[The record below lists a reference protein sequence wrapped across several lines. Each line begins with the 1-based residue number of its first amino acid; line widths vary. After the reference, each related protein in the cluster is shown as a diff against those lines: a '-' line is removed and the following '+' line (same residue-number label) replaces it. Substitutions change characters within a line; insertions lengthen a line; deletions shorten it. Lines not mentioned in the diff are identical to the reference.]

1 MIRALLLFLLLFFN
15 NFASFAQ
22 VNHWETVVYNSDT
35 WRYFIGNSEPPSI
48 WNSPTF
54 NDANWL
60 SGRGGIGY
68 GDGDDQTIIGP
79 AYALYIR
86 TKFDITNLE
95 AIHTAILQADYDD
108 AYVAYL
114 NGVEI
119 GRANITGV
127 PPRFDT
133 ETVTDHE
140 ATLYQSNSVESV
152 FLEANTLAGLLVE
165 GENVLAISI
174 HNRFGPE
181 SSDMTAN
188 FFLTLGINDTSND
201 YGPTPSWFTPPSF
214 DSTLPIVKISTNG
227 GVLNGDSQIEGQIGI
242 VNNPSG
248 ENSFFD
254 TPNEYAGNIGVKY
267 RGQSSLWFAKKSLG
281 IEMRDELWND
291 LDTSFLDFPKEED
304 WILHGPYSDKSLM
317 RNVLTMH
324 LAREMGQYASKTQ
337 YVDLF
342 INGDYQGIYVLMEK
356 IKRDKDRVDVAKLR
370 DIDIDGDELTGGY
383 IFRIDKD
390 EAHWLSRYS
399 VFRDARK
406 LEYQIVYP
414 DLDKIQPAQFAYIQ
428 TYVDSFER
436 AMVSPNLVF
445 GGKSFEEYIDLTSFA
460 EAHLLNE
467 LGRNVDGYRLS
478 SYFHKQKDSNGGKIF
493 AGPVW
498 DFNLA
503 FRNADYCDGA
513 NTEGLIFYNLC
524 DGGYPFWWDVLLK
537 NPQFQSIVRCRWEEL
552 RAGPFHKDSIFTFID
567 QQVDIIEPSLAQNF
581 AKWNVFG
588 TYLWP
593 NPLPL
598 ADSHSEEI
606 ALLKDWLSDRLTWMD
621 ANLAGD
627 CNTTVGLFDITVNDV
642 FIIMPNPAH
651 SQLQIAF
658 TKPIKGPINSIFL
671 INGLGHQFDLPFNG
685 GDLLIDISDFP
696 TGMYF
701 VGIVLEGKTYLQKL
715 VIE

>member
-1 MIRALLLFLLLFFN
+1 MIRIYLIFSLLIYI
-15 NFASFAQ
+15 NFSLFAQ
-22 VNHWETVVYNSDT
+22 INHWETVVYGADT
-35 WRYFIGNSEPPSI
+35 WRYIIGNSEPPTT
-48 WNSPTF
+48 WHNPNF
-54 NDANWL
+54 NDANWQI
-60 SGRGGIGY
+60 GEGPIGY
-68 GDGDDQTIIGP
+68 GDGDDQTVIFP
-79 AYALYIR
+79 SYALYIR
-86 TKFDITNLE
+86 KKFNITNLA
-95 AIHTAILQADYDD
+95 AISAAILQADYDD

-119 GRANITGV
+119 GRANILGD

-133 ETVTDHE
+133 ETITDHE
-140 ATLYQSNSVESV
+140 ATLYQNNTVESV
-152 FLEANTLAGLLVE
+152 FLEANVLEGLLVE

-201 YGPTPSWFTPPSF
+201 YRPTPDWFTDPSF
-214 DSTLPIVKISTNG
+214 NSTLPIVKISTSG
-227 GVLNGDSQIEGQIGI
+227 ALNGESQIEGQIGI
-242 VNNPSG
+242 INNNSG
-248 ENSFFD
+248 ENNFFD
-254 TPNEYAGNIGVKY
+254 EANEYVGKIGVKY
-267 RGQSSLWFAKKSLG
+267 RGESSLWFAKKSLG

-324 LAREMGQYASKTQ
+324 LARAMGQYASRTK

-370 DIDIDGDELTGGY
+370 DIDVEGDELTGGY
-383 IFRIDKD
+383 IFRIDKE

-399 VFRDARK
+399 VFQDARK

-414 DLDKIQPAQFAYIQ
+414 DLDKIQPEQFTYIQ
-428 TYVDSFER
+428 SYVDSFER
-436 AMVSPNLVF
+436 AMVSPSLMF
-445 GGKSFEEYIDLTSFA
+445 GGKSFDEYIDLASFA

-478 SYFHKQKDSNGGKIF
+478 SYFHKRKDSNGGKIF

-503 FRNADYCDGA
+503 YRNADYCDGA

-524 DGGYPFWWDVLLK
+524 DGAYPFWWNVLLQ
-537 NPQFQSIVRCRWEEL
+537 NTQFQSIVRCRWEAL
-552 RAGPFHKDSIFTFID
+552 RTGAFHTDSIFAFID

-581 AKWNVFG
+581 AKWDVFG

-598 ADSHSEEI
+598 ANSHAEEI
-606 ALLKDWLSDRLTWMD
+606 SLLKDWLSDRLIWMD
-621 ANLAGD
+621 TNLVGD
-627 CNTTVGLFDITVNDV
+627 CNTIVGLEDKEVNNLFSV
-642 FIIMPNPAH
+642 VPNPA
-651 SQLQIAF
+651 QTQFQIIFEEPVNADI
-658 TKPIKGPINSIFL
+658 TSIFL
-671 INGLGHQFDLPFNG
+671 INSLGQQFGLSNEASGFS
-685 GDLLIDISDFP
+685 IDISDFVS
-696 TGMYF
+696 GLYF
-701 VGIVLEGKTYLQKL
+701 VGVEIKGKTYLQKL
-715 VIE
+715 VID

>member
-1 MIRALLLFLLLFFN
+1 MRAFLIIFFFLFIKCAL
-15 NFASFAQ
+15 FAQ
-22 VNHWETVVYNSDT
+22 VNHWETVVYGSDT
-35 WRYFIGNSEPPSI
+35 WQYFIGNSEPPSV
-48 WNSPTF
+48 WKNPTF
-54 NDANWL
+54 NDNNWQ
-60 SGRGGIGY
+60 SGHGGIGY
-68 GDGDDQTIIGP
+68 GDGDDQTVIAP
-79 AYALYIR
+79 TYALYIR

-95 AIHTAILQADYDD
+95 AISSAILQADYDD

-119 GRANITGV
+119 GRANIIGA
-127 PPRFDT
+127 PPRFNT
-133 ETVTDHE
+133 ETETDHE
-140 ATLYQSNSVESV
+140 ATLYQNNTVESV
-152 FLEANTLAGLLVE
+152 FLELSSLEGLLVE

-188 FFLTLGINDTSND
+188 FFLTLGINDDSND
-201 YGPTPSWFTPPSF
+201 YRPTPDWFTSPSF
-214 DSTLPIVKISTNG
+214 NSTLPIIKISTNG
-227 GVLNGDSQIEGQIGI
+227 ALNGDSQIDGQIGI
-242 VNNPSG
+242 INNASG
-248 ENSFFD
+248 QNNFFD
-254 TPNEYAGNIGVKY
+254 AANEYAGNIGVKY

-281 IEMRDELWND
+281 IEMRDALGND

-324 LAREMGQYASKTQ
+324 LAKEMGQYASQTK

-370 DIDIDGDELTGGY
+370 AIDIEGDELTGGY
-383 IFRIDKD
+383 IFRIDKE

-399 VFRDARK
+399 VFRDIEK

-414 DLDKIQPAQFAYIQ
+414 DLDKIQQEQFAYIQ
-428 TYVDSFER
+428 SYVDSFER

-445 GGKSFEEYIDLTSFA
+445 GGKSFDEYIDLPSFA

-478 SYFHKQKDSNGGKIF
+478 SYFHKRKDSNGGKIY

-503 FRNADYCDGA
+503 YRNADYCDGA
-513 NTEGLIFYNLC
+513 NTEGLIYYNLC
-524 DGGYPFWWDVLLK
+524 DGDYPFWWDVLLK
-537 NPQFQSIVRCRWEEL
+537 NPQFQNIVRCRWDEL
-552 RAGPFHKDSIFTFID
+552 RLGAFHTDSIFTFID
-567 QQVDIIEPSLAQNF
+567 QQVETIEPSLTQNF
-581 AKWNVFG
+581 TKWDVFG

-598 ADSHSEEI
+598 ANSYAEEI
-606 ALLKDWLSDRLTWMD
+606 SLLKAWLSDRLDWMD
-621 ANLAGD
+621 ANLAGE
-627 CNTTVGLFDITVNDV
+627 CTTTVSLSEIARDNIFTIS
-642 FIIMPNPAH
+642 PNPAH
-651 SQLQIAF
+651 SQFQIAL
-658 TKPIKGPINSIFL
+658 TKPVNDAIQSLFL
-671 INGLGHQFDLPFNG
+671 INSVGHQFDLP
-685 GDLLIDISDFP
+685 IDKGNLSFDIRNFS
-696 TGMYF
+696 TGLYF
-701 VGIVLEGKTYLQKL
+701 VGIKVNGKTYLKKL
-715 VIE
+715 IID